1 MRSGHTVHLLQS
13 AESSS
18 MEFVELKEIEVG
30 SQEVMGHG
38 VNLLKWRVRKEIKR
52 TEWNSWFL

>member
-13 AESSS
+13 AEPNS
-18 MEFVELKEIEVG
+18 MEFVELKEIDVG
-30 SQEVMGHG
+30 SQEIMELCM
-38 VNLLKWRVRKEIKR
+38 NLLKWSVRKEVKR

>member
-1 MRSGHTVHLLQS
+1 
-13 AESSS
+13 

-30 SQEVMGHG
+30 SQEIMELCM
-38 VNLLKWRVRKEIKR
+38 NLLKWSVRKEVKR